1 MVEQK
6 LCVTLG
12 SSTNLGVFCV
22 LPSTKN
28 LASPCATCFPWRKN
42 DLRSWCFWYKKS
54 CHDYSVGGPSVF
66 WRWWGIQHQ
75 DQIIVFA
82 EICIG
87 MWNCCFIATREKK
100 LRLFSER
107 FLCQGMV
114 HPRLNMIQI
123 GHWIVVA
130 SVGVLVP
137 PSPKP
142 SKQIR
147 DIGWL

>member
-100 LRLFSER
+100 TATFFRAFSVS
-107 FLCQGMV
+107 G
-114 HPRLNMIQI
+114 N
-123 GHWIVVA
+123 G
-130 SVGVLVP
+130 P
-137 PSPKP
+137 PPAEYDTNRALDSC
-142 SKQIR
+142 S
-147 DIGWL
+147 IGWGIGASFPQTFKTD